1 MLRVRSLRG
10 FVATAA
16 IAITAFG
23 CNSVDGPIAPQ
34 QQAASAPA
42 SSSLLGSLLGT
53 ATTTT
58 IDPVL
63 RTTPL
68 AMPVNVSRTIG
79 VLGGAFSVPGTGLTV
94 IVPAL
99 AVSTPTVFSVTA
111 LAGSAIAYDFGPHGR
126 FNVPVVLTQDL
137 HNTQVAAGLVNP
149 LSLRLGYFPDAN
161 NITSVS
167 EILNVGVSVQSL
179 VAVAAVWHFSG
190 YIFAGGYS
198 DDQ

>member
-1 MLRVRSLRG
+1 
-10 FVATAA
+10 
-16 IAITAFG
+16 
-23 CNSVDGPIAPQ
+23 
-34 QQAASAPA
+34 
-42 SSSLLGSLLGT
+42 
-53 ATTTT
+53 
-58 IDPVL
+58 
-63 RTTPL
+63 
-68 AMPVNVSRTIG
+68 
-79 VLGGAFSVPGTGLTV
+79 
-94 IVPAL
+94 
-99 AVSTPTVFSVTA
+99 
-111 LAGSAIAYDFGPHGR
+111 
-126 FNVPVVLTQDL
+126 VLTQDL